1 MHKPPISVLFWYNYE
16 KRDPLKSLLFFLLLL
31 TGLHALPLTVTTFS
45 SDFEQTI
52 IDDQNKT
59 LRYHGNFIAKAPA
72 MALWDYREPIVKQV
86 LINGNS
92 VTMVEPDLEQV
103 IYKRIEKDFDF
114 FGILEKAL
122 LIEKGHYEA
131 SYEYR
136 RFSLYLDGNVIKKI
150 VYLDDF
156 DNVVTIRFTNT
167 VQNAPIDEKR
177 FSVTVPDF
185 YDVIRE

>member
-1 MHKPPISVLFWYNYE
+1 MFALIS
-16 KRDPLKSLLFFLLLL
+16 
-31 TGLHALPLTVTTFS
+31 LHALPLNITSFS
-45 SDFEQTI
+45 SEFEQII

-59 LRYHGNFIAKAPA
+59 IRYHGNFIAKAPA

-86 LINGNS
+86 MIKGND
-92 VTMVEPDLEQV
+92 VTVVEPDLEQV

-122 LIEKGHYEA
+122 MIGEGHYEA
-131 SYEYR
+131 TYEYR

-156 DNVVTIRFTNT
+156 DNIVTIHFKKP
-167 VQNAPIDEKR
+167 VQNAPIEDKR
-177 FSVTVPDF
+177 FSVSIPDF
-185 YDVIRE
+185 YDIIRE